1 MATLAHGSGLV
12 AKAYV
17 MTPSFRT
24 GVRSNPEGTR
34 TSAGGRVGSRAEAA
48 PALFRLL
55 SDSALYRA
63 AFTGCRVPL
72 AIAEASASGAVIV
85 GVNPAFERRFGVG
98 ETEARGRS
106 LTTVLCRGDRDAES
120 ALFTGPVE
128 RARLKLWC
136 KDGTPMEMDVS
147 VGAVRDASGRQ
158 THWILS
164 FDGGAGPALP

>member
-1 MATLAHGSGLV
+1 M
-12 AKAYV
+12 
-17 MTPSFRT
+17 
-24 GVRSNPEGTR
+24 GTR
-34 TSAGGRVGSRAEAA
+34 TDPA

-63 AFTGCRVPL
+63 AFAGCRVPL
-72 AIAEASASGAVIV
+72 AIVEASASGAVII

-106 LTTVLCRGDRDAES
+106 LTTVLCHGDRDAES
-120 ALFTGPVE
+120 TLFTAPVE

-136 KDGTPMEMDVS
+136 KDGTPAETDVS
-147 VGAVRDASGRQ
+147 VGPVSDASGRQ

-164 FDGGAGPALP
+164 FDAGAGPALP